1 MPEFQTLALLIGA
14 GGLGGLLTQLL
25 RGVQEWRSGEH
36 AREKER
42 NLDAISQRDVAVKER
57 DRAVDELDAEIAY
70 RRQVAEHASQLR
82 RLLIEHGTDPTDLP
96 AWPKGSA

>member
-1 MPEFQTLALLIGA
+1 MDFQMLALIIGA

-57 DRAVDELDAEIAY
+57 DRAVDALDAEMAY
-70 RRQVAEHASQLR
+70 RRQLAEHASQLR
-82 RLLIEHGTDPTDLP
+82 RLLIEHGTHPADLP
-96 AWPKGSA
+96 TWPKGSA